1 MICGRK
7 QLWEE
12 FTEVDSGTADQN
24 NKSEDI
30 IHIPSYCAM
39 SIFMSTI
46 LFFSIRKFQF
56 VLLVSLDTFHKIG
69 KRSWKQL
76 VLFQANIS
84 SMENS
89 TPADLYVCLGKQQ
102 KFTCVSYLILHIPL
116 NMWKAAGC
124 ECPLHS
130 YSLVFQKYVLVVKIL
145 PCKPYFQFDLFQS
158 QDHVIFH
165 LISYFFRDILW
176 ACLISQL

>member
-1 MICGRK
+1 MWEESCGRNLLRLIVELLTK
-7 QLWEE
+7 IINLRILSTFHPTVQRPFSCQL
-12 FTEVDSGTADQN
+12 S
-24 NKSEDI
+24 
-30 IHIPSYCAM
+30 
-39 SIFMSTI
+39 
-46 LFFSIRKFQF
+46 FSVRKFQF
-56 VLLVSLDTFHKIG
+56 VLLVSLDSFHKIG

-165 LISYFFRDILW
+165 LISCFFRDILW